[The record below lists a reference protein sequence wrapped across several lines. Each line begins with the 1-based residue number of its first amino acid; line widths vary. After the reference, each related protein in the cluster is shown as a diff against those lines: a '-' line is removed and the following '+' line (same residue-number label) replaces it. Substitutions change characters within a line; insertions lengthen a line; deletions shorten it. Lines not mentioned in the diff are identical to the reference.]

1 MRLPTHSTDWWS
13 QKKTCIKSNGG
24 NYSPTHSIPKEGINI
39 NISVSKLPGGKIN
52 QVSQPIP
59 KAGTSQ
65 GGNGPIVPLLETVA
79 QNKTLVLNQI
89 QMVKTSNKRFL

>member
-1 MRLPTHSTDWWS
+1 MVEIIQLP
-13 QKKTCIKSNGG
+13 Q
-24 NYSPTHSIPKEGINI
+24 PIPFPRRGWGD
-39 NISVSKLPGGKIN
+39 ISVNVPKLPGGKIN

-79 QNKTLVLNQI
+79 HNKTVVLNQI

>member
-1 MRLPTHSTDWWS
+1 MVEIIQLP
-13 QKKTCIKSNGG
+13 Q
-24 NYSPTHSIPKEGINI
+24 PIPFPRRGWGYINI
-39 NISVSKLPGGKIN
+39 NISVSKLPGGKIK

-79 QNKTLVLNQI
+79 HNKTLVLNQI
-89 QMVKTSNKRFL
+89 QMVKTSNKRCL

>member
-1 MRLPTHSTDWWS
+1 MVEIIQLP
-13 QKKTCIKSNGG
+13 Q
-24 NYSPTHSIPKEGINI
+24 PIPFPRRGWGD
-39 NISVSKLPGGKIN
+39 ISVNVPKLPGGKIN
-52 QVSQPIP
+52 QVSQPTP

-79 QNKTLVLNQI
+79 HNKTLVLNQI